1 MTSAHLNRTAGR
13 LLGVVL
19 ALVLVAGL
27 YYFGV
32 RDDAQ
37 AKTVTAHF
45 PRAVSIYVGSDVRI
59 LGVNVGR
66 VTAVTPEGNSVRVDM
81 EYDAKYDVPADAKAV
96 IVTPTL
102 VADRFVQLT
111 PAYEDGDKLMADG
124 ADIALPD
131 TGVPVELDR
140 IYSSLRDL
148 SEALGPNGV
157 NKDGTLNHV
166 LEAGSHALKGKGALG
181 NEMLTNLAAA
191 AETFG
196 KGSGP
201 LFDTVTQLAQFT
213 TTLAQNDK
221 FVRAFIKDLAGVSA
235 QLAGERTEIQ
245 GALASVADAVGT
257 VQGFVH
263 DNRDALV
270 TDVQRLTKVMQT
282 INSEKGSI
290 DTALDIAPT
299 AIGNLAL
306 AYNSQTGTIGSRI
319 GISGNVWDADGFLC
333 AVVQQAGLPGKS
345 ADLACSLFKQLLEP
359 VEGQLPTIPP
369 GAGRQ
374 SSTSGTAGA
383 SGAGSAKSRAA
394 AVQERY
400 AGSGP
405 TTLSSL
411 MGGSPM
417 GGGS

>member
-1 MTSAHLNRTAGR
+1 M
-13 LLGVVL
+13 
-19 ALVLVAGL
+19 LVAGL
-27 YYFGV
+27 YFFGV

-45 PRAVSIYVGSDVRI
+45 PRAVSVYVGSDVRI

-140 IYSSLRDL
+140 IYASLRDL

-166 LEAGSHALKGKGALG
+166 LEAGAHALKGKGALG

-201 LFDTVTQLAQFT
+201 LFDTVTQLA
-213 TTLAQNDK
+213 AVHRPRWPQNDK

-235 QLAGERTEIQ
+235 AARR
-245 GALASVADAVGT
+245 GA
-257 VQGFVH
+257 H
-263 DNRDALV
+263 RDPGRA
-270 TDVQRLTKVMQT
+270 RL
-282 INSEKGSI
+282 
-290 DTALDIAPT
+290 
-299 AIGNLAL
+299 
-306 AYNSQTGTIGSRI
+306 
-319 GISGNVWDADGFLC
+319 
-333 AVVQQAGLPGKS
+333 
-345 ADLACSLFKQLLEP
+345 
-359 VEGQLPTIPP
+359 
-369 GAGRQ
+369 GRRRGRDRARA
-374 SSTSGTAGA
+374 SSTTTATPWSPTCSG
-383 SGAGSAKSRAA
+383 
-394 AVQERY
+394 
-400 AGSGP
+400 
-405 TTLSSL
+405 
-411 MGGSPM
+411 
-417 GGGS
+417 

>member
-1 MTSAHLNRTAGR
+1 MAVAHLNRTVGR
-13 LLGVVL
+13 SLAVVL
-19 ALVLVAGL
+19 ALLLVTAL
-27 YYFGV
+27 WFFAV
-32 RDDAQ
+32 RDEAQ
-37 AKTVTAHF
+37 SKTVTAHF
-45 PRAVSIYVGSDVRI
+45 PRAVSIYAGSDVRI

-66 VTAVTPEGNSVRVDM
+66 VTAVVPEGNSVRVDM

-111 PAYEDGDKLMADG
+111 PAYQDGDKLMADG

-140 IYSSLRDL
+140 IYASLRDL
-148 SEALGPNGV
+148 SDALGPNGV

-166 LEAGSHALKGKGALG
+166 LAAGSHALKGKGALG
-181 NEMLTNLAAA
+181 NQMLTNLAAA

-201 LFDTVTQLAQFT
+201 LFDTVSQLAEFT

-221 FVRAFIKDLAGVSA
+221 FVRAFIKDLAGVSS
-235 QLAGERTEIQ
+235 QLASERTEIQ
-245 GALASVADAVGT
+245 QTLAAVADAVGT
-257 VQGFVH
+257 VKNFVH

-270 TDVQRLTKVMQT
+270 TDVQRLTRVMQT
-282 INSEKGSI
+282 INSEKSSV

-306 AYNSQTGTIGSRI
+306 AYNAKTGTIGSRI
-319 GISGNVWDADGFLC
+319 GISGNVWDTDGFLC

-359 VEGQLPTIPP
+359 VENQVPTIPP
-369 GAGRQ
+369 GNGRQ
-374 SSTSGTAGA
+374 A
-383 SGAGSAKSRAA
+383 AGSPSSRAA
-394 AVQERY
+394 ALQERY
-400 AGSGP
+400 ADTSASSLSG
-405 TTLSSL
+405 L
-411 MGGSPM
+411 MGGLT